1 MNVLFIN
8 WVIILVIGF
17 LLSRYFKQMKSFQ
30 AGIISIII
38 GTIITYGVHTL
49 WVPTSNLIWS
59 LIAVGHASF
68 WAGFFSSLN
77 R

>member
-38 GTIITYGVHTL
+38 GTIITYGVHAL
-49 WVPTSNLIWS
+49 WVSTSNLIWS

-77 R
+77 K